1 LDYDELRREKSM
13 GEKKKKEASTKL
25 WQKILIVGACVLFVV
40 LMVVSGMGS
49 SWLSIF
55 SVVKP
60 GDTVVIDYTLF
71 DAGGKPILTT
81 DQQLYTTTPA
91 NSGLVLS
98 RQISITA
105 NQSSIR
111 SLYPVQIYTPASGWS
126 NQFAIFS
133 QEYDAISAGL
143 VGMKIN
149 EQKRISIP
157 SGNSM
162 TQNWSADQLMLNNVN
177 ISDINVGDV
186 LAMGVSDNP
195 EVEVSNSTITYIR
208 TGEVTQKYPSGVV
221 VDFGYPSAD
230 IRVVSINKR

>member
-1 LDYDELRREKSM
+1 M

-40 LMVVSGMGS
+40 LMIVSGMGS
-49 SWLSIF
+49 GWLSIF
-55 SVVKP
+55 TVVKP
-60 GDTVVIDYTLF
+60 GDTVVIDFTLLN
-71 DAGGKPILTT
+71 AEGNPILTT
-81 DQQLYTTTPA
+81 DQQLYTKDTTT
-91 NSGLVLS
+91 NSGLVFS
-98 RQISITA
+98 RPISITA
-105 NQSSIR
+105 NQTLTR
-111 SLYPVQIYTPASGWS
+111 SLYPVPIFTASSGWT

-133 QEYDAISAGL
+133 PEYNAISTSL

-162 TQNWSADQLMLNNVN
+162 TQNWSADQLMLNKVN

-195 EVEVSNSTITYIR
+195 DVEITNTSAITYIR
-208 TGEVTQKYPSGVV
+208 TGEVIQKTQSGVI
-221 VDFGYPSAD
+221 VDFGYPAAD

>member
-1 LDYDELRREKSM
+1 M

-40 LMVVSGMGS
+40 LMIVSGMGS
-49 SWLSIF
+49 GWLSIF
-55 SVVKP
+55 TVVKP
-60 GDTVVIDYTLF
+60 GDTVVIDYTLLN
-71 DAGGKPILTT
+71 AEGNPILTT
-81 DQQLYTTTPA
+81 DQQLYMKTTST
-91 NSGLVLS
+91 NRGLVLS
-98 RQISITA
+98 KQISITA
-105 NQSSIR
+105 NQTLPR
-111 SLYPVQIYTPASGWS
+111 SLYPVQIYTTASGWT

-133 QEYDAISAGL
+133 PEYNTISASL

-162 TQNWSADQLMLNNVN
+162 TQNWSADQLMLNKVN

-195 EVEVSNSTITYIR
+195 DVEITNTSAITYIR
-208 TGEVTQKYPSGVV
+208 TGEVIQKTQSGVI
-221 VDFGYPSAD
+221 VDFGYPAAD
-230 IRVVSINKR
+230 IRVISINKR

>member
-1 LDYDELRREKSM
+1 M

-40 LMVVSGMGS
+40 LMIVSGMGS
-49 SWLSIF
+49 GWLSIF
-55 SVVKP
+55 TVVKP
-60 GDTVVIDYTLF
+60 GDTVVIDYTLLN
-71 DAGGKPILTT
+71 AEGNPILTT
-81 DQQLYTTTPA
+81 DQQLYIKDSTM
-91 NSGLVLS
+91 NRGLVLS
-98 RQISITA
+98 RPISITA
-105 NQSSIR
+105 NQTLAK
-111 SLYPVQIYTPASGWS
+111 SLYPVQIYTTASGWT

-133 QEYDAISAGL
+133 PEYNAISTSL

-162 TQNWSADQLMLNNVN
+162 TQNWSADQLTLNKVN

-195 EVEVSNSTITYIR
+195 DVEITNTSAITYVR
-208 TGEVTQKYPSGVV
+208 TGEVIQKTQSGVI
-221 VDFGYPSAD
+221 VDFGYPAAD

>member
-1 LDYDELRREKSM
+1 M

-40 LMVVSGMGS
+40 LMIVSGMGS
-49 SWLSIF
+49 GWLSIF
-55 SVVKP
+55 TVVKP
-60 GDTVVIDYTLF
+60 GDTVVIDFTLLN
-71 DAGGKPILTT
+71 AEGTPILTT
-81 DQQLYTTTPA
+81 DQQLYTKDATTG
-91 NSGLVLS
+91 SGLVFS
-98 RQISITA
+98 RPISITA
-105 NQSSIR
+105 NQTLTR
-111 SLYPVQIYTPASGWS
+111 SLYPVPIFTAASGWS

-133 QEYDAISAGL
+133 PEYNAISTSL

-162 TQNWSADQLMLNNVN
+162 TQNWSADQLMLNKVN

-195 EVEVSNSTITYIR
+195 GVEVTNSSAITYIR
-208 TGEVTQKYPSGVV
+208 TGEVIQKTQSGVI
-221 VDFGYPSAD
+221 VDFGYPAAD
-230 IRVVSINKR
+230 IRIASINKR